1 MRLAVIACCEIFVGP
16 NYLDSDLLVDH
27 LPVTRNSL
35 SEVGLVGIG
44 SDLLKTQLDFL
55 VDKIVV
61 ASGELRVNQLL
72 QLAFGTHDDHFFSL
86 RSFVHQVRR
95 RQHRFLCFEQKT
107 LLLLARLYLETFLLF
122 MLFISFLGY
131 QVLRISIESC

>member
-27 LPVTRNSL
+27 LPVTRNGL
-35 SEVGLVGIG
+35 SEVGIG

-72 QLAFGTHDDHFFSL
+72 QLAFGTHDNHFFSL
-86 RSFVHQVRR
+86 SSFVHQVGR
-95 RQHRFLCFEQKT
+95 RQHRFLCFEQKA

-122 MLFISFLGY
+122 MLFISFLRY
-131 QVLRISIESC
+131 QVLRFSIESC